1 MRGGWSGQGL
11 PNSLGYF
18 ILLRACAR
26 RLYHITPA
34 YFASTWL
41 GDCMFQAR
49 HDVVVGLPLVYRQ
62 LPPAVLQAV
71 HPHVPVEAQLIRP
84 VLALHFAV
92 VARRCDL
99 NAVIRN
105 AHFQQGGLKSVLC
118 FDLVA
123 SSAFVNSVPL
133 SVWIIRIGNG
143 ALRTK
148 FNRNARRCAC
158 CAPRT
163 FPGMSSACIRPWP

>member
-1 MRGGWSGQGL
+1 MGGGCSARLAEQPWILYLAARLCPQAL
-11 PNSLGYF
+11 PHN
-18 ILLRACAR
+18 ACVLCQHLVR
-26 RLYHITPA
+26 RLHV
-34 YFASTWL
+34 
-41 GDCMFQAR
+41 QAR

-105 AHFQQGGLKSVLC
+105 AHFQQGGLKKRLVL
-118 FDLVA
+118 
-123 SSAFVNSVPL
+123 
-133 SVWIIRIGNG
+133 
-143 ALRTK
+143 
-148 FNRNARRCAC
+148 
-158 CAPRT
+158 
-163 FPGMSSACIRPWP
+163 